1 MKIIAAPDAS
11 SRVTAD
17 AGAVDTLGAAPVP
30 APESTPIYGESGSP
44 SFYTPDL
51 FPVIW
56 RMPGEPEL
64 YGAEWEEW
72 LKELPF

>member
-1 MKIIAAPDAS
+1 VSLVK
-11 SRVTAD
+11 
-17 AGAVDTLGAAPVP
+17 VP
-30 APESTPIYGESGSP
+30 APESTPINGESGSP

-64 YGAEWEEW
+64 CGQAWEEW
-72 LKELPF
+72 LKEFPF